1 MTRKPALSLTDLDA
15 LIESIDFPVREE
27 TLQQAWDLTV
37 ANGTPELM
45 IFVTLRA
52 KPGRERELEGAAIEF
67 VEATNHLEG
76 GLGSALYRSS
86 DDPLAFTLV
95 ERFAGR
101 EAFSRHM
108 ASEYFR
114 RFQAIQAPL
123 LAGPVEATFYE
134 RVVKPPNT
142 GV

>member
-1 MTRKPALSLTDLDA
+1 MTRKLPLSLTDLDA
-15 LIESIDFPVREE
+15 LIETINFPVREE

-37 ANGTPELM
+37 ASEMPEMM

-52 KPGRERELEGAAIEF
+52 RPGRERELERAAIEF

-76 GLGSALYRSS
+76 ALGSTLYRSS
-86 DDPLAFTLV
+86 DDPLTFTLV

-114 RFQAIQAPL
+114 RFQAIQESL
-123 LAGPVEATFYE
+123 LAGAVKATFHE